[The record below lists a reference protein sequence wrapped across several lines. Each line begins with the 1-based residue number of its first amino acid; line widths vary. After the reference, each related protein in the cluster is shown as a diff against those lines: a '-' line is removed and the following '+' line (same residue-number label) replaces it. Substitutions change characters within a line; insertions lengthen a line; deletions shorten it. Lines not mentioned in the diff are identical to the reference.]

1 MIPNG
6 FHYIEVN
13 CFFFKFNEFSNFKVS
28 VLFCLIVTKLYY
40 ELVNNH
46 FLLVNYKLF
55 CLFSVLSDAI
65 LTLLLSFV
73 FKMEIN
79 FLM

>member
-1 MIPNG
+1 MVFITLKL
-6 FHYIEVN
+6 IVL
-13 CFFFKFNEFSNFKVS
+13 FFLTLVS

-46 FLLVNYKLF
+46 FFLVKYKLF

-65 LTLLLSFV
+65 LTSLLSFV
-73 FKMEIN
+73 F
-79 FLM
+79 

>member
-1 MIPNG
+1 MLIPNG
-6 FHYIEVN
+6 FNYFVIN
-13 CFFFKFNEFSNFKVS
+13 CFFLKFSEFSSFKFS
-28 VLFCLIVTKLYY
+28 VRFCLIVTKLYY

-46 FLLVNYKLF
+46 FFLVNYNLF

-73 FKMEIN
+73 F
-79 FLM
+79 